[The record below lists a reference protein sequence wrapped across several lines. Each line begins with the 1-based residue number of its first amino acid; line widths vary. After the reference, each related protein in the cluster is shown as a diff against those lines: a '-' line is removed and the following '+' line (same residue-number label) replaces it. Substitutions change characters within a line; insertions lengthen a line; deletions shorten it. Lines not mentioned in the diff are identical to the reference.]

1 MSDIVERLRQKN
13 KNLADNCYEL
23 RQENERL
30 TAENALLLE
39 QHAEVH
45 ANYNQAQDVI
55 MSLRAAIIWVMDD
68 MAHKAPEQAADAA
81 QIQYLRL
88 QAALNQSEQDAK

>member
-55 MSLRAAIIWVMDD
+55 MSLRAALN
-68 MAHKAPEQAADAA
+68 DAV
-81 QIQYLRL
+81 QVLRDTGYGPGYTAYTIL
-88 QAALNQSEQDAK
+88 VKALNQSEQE